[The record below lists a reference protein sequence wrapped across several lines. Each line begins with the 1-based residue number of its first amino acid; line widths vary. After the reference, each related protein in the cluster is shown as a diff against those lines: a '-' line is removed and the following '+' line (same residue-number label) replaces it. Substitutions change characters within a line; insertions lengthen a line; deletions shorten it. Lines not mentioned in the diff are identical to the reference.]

1 MKLLC
6 AETWVS
12 REKFMLSKVSQEL
25 EDKDYVFCS
34 YVEAKTSFC
43 SFSSWW
49 PAEVGAGW
57 DRWLVENEQ

>member
-6 AETWVS
+6 AETWMS

-34 YVEAKTSFC
+34 DVEAKT
-43 SFSSWW
+43 SSWW

>member
-1 MKLLC
+1 M
-6 AETWVS
+6 S

>member
-1 MKLLC
+1 M
-6 AETWVS
+6 S

-34 YVEAKTSFC
+34 DVEAKT
-43 SFSSWW
+43 SSWW